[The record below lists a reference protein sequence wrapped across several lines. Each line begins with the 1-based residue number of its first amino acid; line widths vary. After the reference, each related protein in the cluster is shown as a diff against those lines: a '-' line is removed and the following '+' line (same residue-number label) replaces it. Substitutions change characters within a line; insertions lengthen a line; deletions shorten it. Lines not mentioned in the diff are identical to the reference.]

1 MFQWTQKIEQF
12 VEKYFHIYER
22 YVPTAALIWGLLWD
36 SLTLH
41 RPDSLFSNAT
51 VAGYLALVACAII
64 VLNVRRARLGH
75 EPSLILLAFIQFAF
89 GNLTSALLVLY
100 VKSGTF
106 VGSAIFI
113 GVLAT
118 LLIGNEFI
126 RDRYRKIRVLVGIWY
141 GLLLAYCIII
151 VPILLGQIG
160 DTIFLLSLL
169 LSLVMVSIFLA
180 ALYAIA
186 SRAMLEQLFQTIG
199 YVGAI
204 AILFTIFYF
213 SGVIPPA
220 PLMPRQIGVYHSVT
234 RTAAGD
240 YEATYEEPHWYEF
253 FADTART
260 YTLVGDSKKAYC
272 ASSVFAPANLE
283 TPIFHRWEYF
293 DAQQNDWVSVAHIPF
308 SIRGG
313 REKGFRGYS
322 EISVLTPGKWR
333 CNVETERG
341 ALIGRFAFT
350 VVRALDAPPL
360 SQTTF

>member
-1 MFQWTQKIEQF
+1 MWHWAKVVEQQ
-12 VEKYFHIYER
+12 VEKWFPVYER
-22 YVPTAALIWGLLWD
+22 YVPTAALLWGILWD

-41 RPDSLFSNAT
+41 RPDSLFSNVT
-51 VAGYLALVACAII
+51 VAGYLSLVACAII
-64 VLNVRRARLGH
+64 VLNVRRSRLGH

-89 GNLTSALLVLY
+89 GNLTSALLILY

-126 RDRYRKIRVLVGIWY
+126 RDRYSKIQVLVSIWY

-160 DTIFLLSLL
+160 DTIYILSLL
-169 LSLVMVSIFLA
+169 LSFVIVGIFLT
-180 ALYAIA
+180 ALYATA
-186 SRAMLEQLFQTIG
+186 SRGLVEHLLRIIG
-199 YVGAI
+199 YVCII
-204 AILFTIFYF
+204 ALFFTAFYF
-213 SGVIPPA
+213 SGAIPPA
-220 PLMPRQIGVYHSVT
+220 PLMPRQIGIYHSVT

-260 YTLVGDSKKAYC
+260 YTLVGDSRKAYC

-293 DAQQNDWVSVAHIPF
+293 DERQDDWVSVAHIPF

-322 EISVLTPGKWR
+322 EITVLTPGKWR
-333 CNVETERG
+333 CDVETERG

-350 VVRALDAPPL
+350 VVRALDVPSL
-360 SQTTF
+360 SHTVF

>member
-1 MFQWTQKIEQF
+1 MWQWTQTIE
-12 VEKYFHIYER
+12 EKVKAWFPIYER
-22 YVPTAALIWGLLWD
+22 YVPTVALLWGILWD

-106 VGSAIFI
+106 VGSAIFV

-126 RDRYRKIRVLVGIWY
+126 RDRYSKIQVLVGIWY
-141 GLLLAYCIII
+141 GLLLAYCIIV
-151 VPILLGQIG
+151 VPLLIGQIG
-160 DTIFLLSLL
+160 DTIYILSLL
-169 LSLVMVSIFLA
+169 LSFVIVGIFLA

-186 SRAMLEQLFQTIG
+186 SQGLLEHLLRTVGYIGIIALF
-199 YVGAI
+199 
-204 AILFTIFYF
+204 FTVFYF
-213 SGVIPPA
+213 SGAIPPA
-220 PLMPRQIGVYHSVT
+220 PLMPRQIGIYHDVA
-234 RTAAGD
+234 RTDTGD
-240 YEATYEEPHWYEF
+240 YRATYEASHWYEF

-260 YTLVGDSKKAYC
+260 YTLVGGSRKAYC

-283 TPIFHRWEYF
+283 TPIFHRWEYY
-293 DAQQNDWVSVAHIPF
+293 DEQQDDWVSIARIPF

-322 EISVLTPGKWR
+322 ETNVLTLGKWR

-341 ALIGRFAFT
+341 ALIGRFGFT
-350 VVRALDAPPL
+350 VVSAPVVPPL
-360 SQTTF
+360 VETVF